1 MAMEIADI
9 LKRAGFEIVGPART
23 LVQGLELLRAK
34 GCDAAVL
41 DINLGKET
49 SELVALELK
58 ERGRPFVTLSG
69 YVPEQHPPAFQGAPA
84 LAKPPMPEV
93 LVAEVRRCI
102 EEGAHRPAI

>member
-1 MAMEIADI
+1 M
-9 LKRAGFEIVGPART
+9 
-23 LVQGLELLRAK
+23 LRAK

-58 ERGRPFVTLSG
+58 DRGTPFVTLSG
-69 YVPEQHPPAFQGAPA
+69 YTREQYPPAFHGVPA
-84 LAKPPMPEV
+84 LAKPPRPEV